1 MGNAHTIKDISDN
14 DLIAELQRRATESPR
29 LRRQASEALTEEK
42 VRPSLKRA
50 LAGSGESVTE
60 DTEKHEL
67 SPEESA
73 EFLARLKNRLSSK
86 PEYHKRPKGIEFP
99 EVKDALEGRPDLMWS
114 LAQMENSGGAIDIR
128 AIEGNEFV
136 FCDFTQ
142 ETPKERRDL
151 TYYQV
156 AEKAKEMGVDIQ
168 SEAGWRALQK
178 LGEFDLETWIWVKS
192 DDIIDTGFA
201 RRADRF
207 GVLRVDRHDAD
218 SHHMLRGWRAEL
230 RVKKSLTSVDGRC
243 PARTLI
249 INLLKALG
257 LD

>member
-1 MGNAHTIKDISDN
+1 MGNADTIKDISDN
-14 DLIAELQRRATESPR
+14 DLIAELQRRASESSS
-29 LRRQASEALTEEK
+29 LRRQALEALSGEK
-42 VRPSLKRA
+42 VRPSLKRT
-50 LAGSGESVTE
+50 LEGSGGSAPE
-60 DTEKHEL
+60 DTEKREL
-67 SPEESA
+67 SPEESVA
-73 EFLARLKNRLSSK
+73 FLARLKTRLANK

-114 LAQMENSGGAIDIR
+114 LAQMENSGGAVDIR

-142 ETPKERRDL
+142 ETPKKRRDM

-178 LGEFDLETWIWVKS
+178 LGEFDLETWIWLKS

-207 GVLRVDRHDAD
+207 GILRVDRHDAD

-230 RVKKSLTSVDGRC
+230 RVKKSLTSADGRC

-257 LD
+257 LG

>member
-14 DLIAELQRRATESPR
+14 ELIAELQRRASESPH

-42 VRPSLKRA
+42 VRPDLKRA
-50 LAGSGESVTE
+50 LAGSGESVPE
-60 DTEKHEL
+60 DTEKREL

-73 EFLARLKNRLSSK
+73 AFLASLETRLASK
-86 PEYHKRPKGIEFP
+86 PECYKRPKGIKFS

-114 LAQMENSGGAIDIR
+114 LAQMENSGGDVDIR

-136 FCDFTQ
+136 FCDFAQ
-142 ETPKERRDL
+142 ETPKDRRDL
-151 TYYQV
+151 NYYQV

-178 LGEFDLETWIWVKS
+178 LGKFDLETWIWVKS
-192 DDIIDTGFA
+192 DDIIDTGLA
-201 RRADRF
+201 RRADRY
-207 GVLRVDRHDAD
+207 GVLRVNRLNAD

-230 RVKKSLTSVDGRC
+230 RVKKNLTSVDGRC
-243 PARTLI
+243 PAI
-249 INLLKALG
+249 HLLKALG